1 MGNEQQP
8 QGAGTETV
16 ATTAVETTRT
26 VDAQTTTPANAAPS
40 AERSPGAEL
49 GKVRDLVLK
58 AHPDVVP
65 DLVRGNSVDELISSV
80 EPARTAYQRIA
91 DQVREGRGVAGSQGG
106 GVNEGGGVVGW
117 QGGREGEGDPAGAGT
132 AARAGTTGP
141 PATPRP
147 RDPATP
153 VQPPLVPA
161 GGGSNVADP
170 AELGPTTKIAQAL
183 AARKR
188 RG

>member
-65 DLVRGNSVDELISSV
+65 DLVRGGSVDELIASV

-91 DQVREGRGVAGSQGG
+91 DQVASRAVEQSSSREIAEDASSS
-106 GVNEGGGVVGW
+106 
-117 QGGREGEGDPAGAGT
+117 
-132 AARAGTTGP
+132 
-141 PATPRP
+141 TPRHHGSS
-147 RDPATP
+147 TP
-153 VQPPLVPA
+153 VVVQPPVVPA